1 MKFNFTLKNCVLLV
15 IVLLFSYMLLCQFFP
30 TKEGMKEGA
39 DHEESNEE
47 GEAEE
52 EKNLGAAM
60 ITKNIREYVTSRYV
74 MSSPCHDRYVMSH
87 YYSCYYCYYH
97 SQKNEKNRSFSLHA
111 GL

>member
-52 EKNLGAAM
+52 AEEAEEEEEEK
-60 ITKNIREYVTSRYV
+60 
-74 MSSPCHDRYVMSH
+74 
-87 YYSCYYCYYH
+87 
-97 SQKNEKNRSFSLHA
+97 EKEKEETTTEDDLKK
-111 GL
+111 LEELLEDK

>member
-52 EKNLGAAM
+52 AEEAEEEEEEEEK
-60 ITKNIREYVTSRYV
+60 
-74 MSSPCHDRYVMSH
+74 
-87 YYSCYYCYYH
+87 
-97 SQKNEKNRSFSLHA
+97 EKEETTTEDDLKK
-111 GL
+111 LEELLEDK

>member
-52 EKNLGAAM
+52 TEEAEEEEEEEEK
-60 ITKNIREYVTSRYV
+60 
-74 MSSPCHDRYVMSH
+74 
-87 YYSCYYCYYH
+87 
-97 SQKNEKNRSFSLHA
+97 EKEKEETTTEDDLKK
-111 GL
+111 LEELLEDK